1 MKTLKKTESSENYFV
16 VVVVVVVV
24 YNNNEVTVAA
34 VLKITFGCQLKYEL
48 CVSQKSSS
56 ASIFH
61 NANKS
66 SSVHSLFKSFFTNSS
81 SVSSFLNKL

>member
-1 MKTLKKTESSENYFV
+1 MKTLKKTESSENYFL
-16 VVVVVVVV
+16 VVVVVVV